1 MKLRSRSLS
10 LASNTQFNSTRTSQ
24 KRFITPNNGSTSP
37 CITEY
42 RPSLPKLTKIE
53 SLVVLKGNN
62 SRHGDKL
69 YYIFR
74 NSWSESGKRKAR
86 MNFDGKIVPK
96 EENPKKYWSNN

>member
-62 SRHGDKL
+62 SRMGTSCITSFGIFGRNRVNGKHG
-69 YYIFR
+69 
-74 NSWSESGKRKAR
+74 
-86 MNFDGKIVPK
+86 
-96 EENPKKYWSNN
+96 